1 MKQRLFVFTI
11 MVFLGIFC
19 PGHFLV
25 SRAQAPAFQQ
35 LSGNDINDS
44 SIIEVTRFNPAALSF
59 LPIDR
64 YMILSAS
71 YRNLNS
77 NSLHLASEGDK
88 QDEFRGEVTGFI
100 NKEKASAFGN
110 VRYSKGT
117 NLNTSWSDVSD
128 NDKIGPYIVAE
139 EVGGDLQF
147 EEYFI
152 SGAVSKKHR
161 FGTLGFSGQYRA
173 YSAYKT
179 KDPRTANIV
188 SDVKLGTGIIFNL
201 SKYLTGIAL
210 SGSFYYQNVDIYFAE
225 PDRKEYFY
233 FLYGFGL
240 EQEKISATYSTF
252 NMNYSGKGVELTAF
266 ITPSKSESGWFLS
279 GEAKLFNVEAI
290 FDDMVPGKYK
300 NLNAKANAGYK
311 ICSGSDIHYFGA
323 AFYQMTGKGTE
334 QYYNTFLL
342 DSTSTTTITR
352 LISKNTKFNESKTM
366 AYLTYNS
373 ELLSAGL
380 LFSPGFNAG
389 LIFSESSYKRTIYK
403 QSLNKWFVESTCG
416 MKWGM
421 KNTDLRFKLSVG
433 YSKTID
439 SEIIVPVN
447 NEIAAGQ
454 MLPDY
459 AFLSS
464 SLLKGG
470 LLLQYDYRSGSGKTI
485 SASTLCN
492 VLKSE
497 SDHAFQFSLRLA
509 YIL

>member
-1 MKQRLFVFTI
+1 
-11 MVFLGIFC
+11 MVFLGVLC

-35 LSGNDINDS
+35 LSGNDISDS
-44 SIIEVTRFNPAALSF
+44 SIIEVYRFNPAALSF

-110 VRYSKGT
+110 VHYSKGT
-117 NLNTSWSDVSD
+117 NFNTRWSDVSD

-139 EVGGDLQF
+139 ETGGDQKY

-152 SGAVSKKHR
+152 SGAISKRNK

-173 YSAYKT
+173 KSVYRT
-179 KDPRTANIV
+179 RDPRAANIV
-188 SDVKLGTGIIFNL
+188 SDVNLGTGIVFGL
-201 SKYLTGIAL
+201 SKYITGISL
-210 SGSFYYQNVDIYFAE
+210 SGNFYYQNVDVYFAE

-240 EQEKISATYSTF
+240 EQEKISATYSAF

-266 ITPSKSESGWFLS
+266 ITPSKNESGWFLS
-279 GEAKLFNVEAI
+279 GEAKLFNIEATY
-290 FDDMVPGKYK
+290 DDMVPGKYK
-300 NLNAKANAGYK
+300 NFNAKANAGYK
-311 ICSGSDIHYFGA
+311 ICSGSDFHNFGA
-323 AFYQMTGKGTE
+323 AFYHMTGRGTE

-366 AYLTYNS
+366 ASLTYNS

-389 LIFSESSYKRTIYK
+389 LIFSESSYKRTVYK

-416 MKWGM
+416 VKREM
-421 KNTDLRFKLSVG
+421 KNADLRFKLSAG

-439 SEIIVPVN
+439 SEVIVPIN

-454 MLPDY
+454 IIPDF

-470 LLLQYDYRSGSGKTI
+470 LLLQYDYKTRSGKTL
-485 SASTLCN
+485 SASTQCN

-497 SDHAFQFSLRLA
+497 SDHALQFSLRLA